1 MKTATDTLIS
11 DDGLHDE
18 DVMSNSPLQISL
30 SQNEEL
36 TSFEP
41 HSAPF
46 LESE

>member
-1 MKTATDTLIS
+1 MTTATVTLMS

-36 TSFEP
+36 TSLEP
-41 HSAPF
+41 HSAPL